1 MQCEEWD
8 DANSELF
15 KEPHDEAVHKN
26 SYKNRLYELISAS
39 LELCVFRR
47 PRNRASSISVMT
59 ASIIAVV
66 SVLVV
71 LVETVLMASIVVMF
85 SVLVVFV
92 KMALM
97 ASIVVMFSVPVVSVK
112 AALMVSIVVMV
123 SAFVILVETALM
135 ALIAAVV
142 SVPVVLA
149 ETMLAA
155 SIIVMVSVSVIL
167 VKTAFMMAFIGMV
180 IILIA
185 ALEGGAAVPE
195 IFTSFTVLHFIGRG
209 GGFFRP
215 GFFLHA
221 PVDDRAIGTV
231 RID

>member
-1 MQCEEWD
+1 MI
-8 DANSELF
+8 
-15 KEPHDEAVHKN
+15 KVK
-26 SYKNRLYELISAS
+26 

-66 SVLVV
+66 SVPVV
-71 LVETVLMASIVVMF
+71 FVKMALMASIVAAA

-97 ASIVVMFSVPVVSVK
+97 ASIVVMVSVFVVLVETVL
-112 AALMVSIVVMV
+112 AASIAAMVSVFVV
-123 SAFVILVETALM
+123 LVETALM
-135 ALIAAVV
+135 A
-142 SVPVVLA
+142 
-149 ETMLAA
+149 
-155 SIIVMVSVSVIL
+155 SIVVMVSVSVIL
-167 VKTAFMMAFIGMV
+167 VKTAFMTAFIGMV

-195 IFTSFTVLHFIGRG
+195 IFTSVAVLHFIGRG

-215 GFFLHA
+215 DFFLHG

>member
-15 KEPHDEAVHKN
+15 KESHDETVHKN

-66 SVLVV
+66 SVLIVF
-71 LVETVLMASIVVMF
+71 VETVLMASIIAVV

-97 ASIVVMFSVPVVSVK
+97 VSIAAVVSV
-112 AALMVSIVVMV
+112 LIV
-123 SAFVILVETALM
+123 FVETALM
-135 ALIAAVV
+135 A
-142 SVPVVLA
+142 
-149 ETMLAA
+149 
-155 SIIVMVSVSVIL
+155 SIVVMVSVSVIL
-167 VKTAFMMAFIGMV
+167 VKTAFMTAFIGMV

-195 IFTSFTVLHFIGRG
+195 IFTSFAVLHFIGRG

-215 GFFLHA
+215 NFFLHG

-231 RID
+231 CID

>member
-15 KEPHDEAVHKN
+15 KESHDEAVHKN

-47 PRNRASSISVMT
+47 PRNRASSVSVMT
-59 ASIIAVV
+59 ASIIAVAFVPVVLVETVLMASIIAVV

-71 LVETVLMASIVVMF
+71 
-85 SVLVVFV
+85 FV
-92 KMALM
+92 KTALM
-97 ASIVVMFSVPVVSVK
+97 VSIVVMFSVPVVSFK
-112 AALMVSIVVMV
+112 AALMASIVVMV

-142 SVPVVLA
+142 SVPVVLV
-149 ETMLAA
+149 ETVLAA
-155 SIIVMVSVSVIL
+155 SIVVMVSVSVIL
-167 VKTAFMMAFIGMV
+167 VKTAFMTAFIGMV

-195 IFTSFTVLHFIGRG
+195 IFTSVAVLHFIGWG

-215 GFFLHA
+215 DFFLHG

>member
-15 KEPHDEAVHKN
+15 KESHDEAVHKN

-59 ASIIAVV
+59 ASIP
-66 SVLVV
+66 VV
-71 LVETVLMASIVVMF
+71 LVEMALAVSIVMMVSFPVIFVKMALMASIIAVV

-97 ASIVVMFSVPVVSVK
+97 ASIVVIFSVFVV
-112 AALMVSIVVMV
+112 
-123 SAFVILVETALM
+123 LVET
-135 ALIAAVV
+135 V
-142 SVPVVLA
+142 
-149 ETMLAA
+149 LAA
-155 SIIVMVSVSVIL
+155 SIVVMVSVSVIL
-167 VKTAFMMAFIGMV
+167 VKTAFMTAFIGMV

-195 IFTSFTVLHFIGRG
+195 IFTSFAVLHFIGRG

-215 GFFLHA
+215 DFFLHG

>member
-15 KEPHDEAVHKN
+15 KESHDEAVHKN

-47 PRNRASSISVMT
+47 PRNRASSISVLAASIIAVVSVPVVLVETVLM

-71 LVETVLMASIVVMF
+71 FVKTVLMASIVVMF
-85 SVLVVFV
+85 SVFVVSV
-92 KMALM
+92 KAVLM
-97 ASIVVMFSVPVVSVK
+97 ASIVVMVSV
-112 AALMVSIVVMV
+112 S
-123 SAFVILVETALM
+123 VILVET
-135 ALIAAVV
+135 V
-142 SVPVVLA
+142 
-149 ETMLAA
+149 LAA
-155 SIIVMVSVSVIL
+155 SIVVMVSVSVIL
-167 VKTAFMMAFIGMV
+167 VKTAFMTAFIGMV

-195 IFTSFTVLHFIGRG
+195 IFTSFAVLHFIGRG

-215 GFFLHA
+215 EFFLHG